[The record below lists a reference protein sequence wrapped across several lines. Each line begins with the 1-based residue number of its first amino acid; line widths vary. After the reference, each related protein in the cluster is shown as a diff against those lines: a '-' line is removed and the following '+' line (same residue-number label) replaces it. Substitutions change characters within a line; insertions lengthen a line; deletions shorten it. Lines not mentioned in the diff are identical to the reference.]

1 MRHIEV
7 KNLWL
12 QEAVCRGRIK
22 IVKIS
27 GKGNPA
33 DIFTKYHGAKE
44 LQERCDNL
52 SIEIKITDL

>member
-12 QEAVCRGRIK
+12 QEAICRARIK
-22 IVKIS
+22 VKIF
-27 GKGNPA
+27 GIANPA

-44 LQERCDNL
+44 LQVRCDDLNV
-52 SIEIKITDL
+52 SIVVR